1 MQRPSLEETPPTKP
15 LSLKRAL
22 ALGALCF
29 GLGVA
34 FTSFY
39 RSSPAPLAQPVIS
52 RQATQDPASVPLAPL
67 AGGIPS
73 PEPLPSDS
81 QGNQQT
87 FGQDQNEE
95 PDVAAQAR
103 QMMQQFLE
111 EQMEIPEVTSMGGA
125 QITRREDQAHIFYD
139 VPITGLQKQDLQI
152 SVGDGMITVSG
163 KVQNQDLF
171 SSFRKS
177 FSIPEGVD
185 AEKVKITPQEE
196 KLVIEFPKRSPS
208 R

>member
-1 MQRPSLEETPPTKP
+1 MSTQHPSPAEPPRPQL
-15 LSLKRAL
+15 LGLKRAWAIGL
-22 ALGALCF
+22 LCF

-39 RSSPAPLAQPVIS
+39 RGSSTPSASPATSRLASPSAAIS
-52 RQATQDPASVPLAPL
+52 
-67 AGGIPS
+67 S
-73 PEPLPSDS
+73 PEPLPLDS
-81 QGNQQT
+81 VASPQNGP
-87 FGQDQNEE
+87 QDQKLEQNEE

-125 QITRREDQAHIFYD
+125 QITRREDQTHIFYD

-163 KVQNQDLF
+163 KIQNEDLF

-177 FSIPEGVD
+177 FSIPEGVE
-185 AEKVKITPQEE
+185 AEKVKIIPQEE
-196 KLVIEFPKRSPS
+196 KLVIEFPKQSTS